1 MQEGGFSKHQSHGAG
16 FVEEVWDKKKILITS
31 ILLGSLVV
39 GGVAA
44 RVYVFGKNSQPAPPK
59 ENVREVEGVS
69 TALDKKNTPTPKV
82 PLQQKIRDEVQKQ
95 VETIRDEVLAL
106 NPSEV
111 ATSSPQVQKILRDLG
126 ALEQYPKTQAKEIC
140 ENICKNIQ

>member
-1 MQEGGFSKHQSHGAG
+1 MQEGGFPKHQSHGVG

-31 ILLGSLVV
+31 ILLGLLIV
-39 GGVAA
+39 GGLAA
-44 RVYVFGKNSQPAPPK
+44 RVYVLGKNREPVAPK
-59 ENVREVEGVS
+59 ENVREVEGAS
-69 TALDKKNTPTPKV
+69 TTLDKKSTPTPKV
-82 PLQQKIRDEVQKQ
+82 PLQQKIRNEVQKQ

-106 NPSEV
+106 DPGEV
-111 ATSSPQVQKILRDLG
+111 ASSSPQVQKILRDLG